1 MEGDK
6 NDSPPLSGTEYLL
19 YSYGFVSLR
28 EEEKYD
34 LFLPKSVIS
43 SLLIRDLDKEN
54 FG

>member
-1 MEGDK
+1 MAGDED
-6 NDSPPLSGTEYLL
+6 DSPPLSGTEYLL

-34 LFLPKSVIS
+34 LFLPKSLIS
-43 SLLIRDLDKEN
+43 SLLVRDLNKEH